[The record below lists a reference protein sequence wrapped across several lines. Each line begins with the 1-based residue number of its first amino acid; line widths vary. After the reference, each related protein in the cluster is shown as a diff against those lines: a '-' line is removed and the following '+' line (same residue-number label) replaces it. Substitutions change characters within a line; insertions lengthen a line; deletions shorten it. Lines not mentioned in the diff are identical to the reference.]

1 MSHYSID
8 VPISGMTCAAC
19 ASRIERVLSRIPGV
33 EAEVSFANETAR
45 LQFDDQQHTLASL
58 YEKITHTG
66 YGIRPNVQVWSV
78 PGLASAGQTG
88 PLQQQL
94 QRLPL
99 QHWQLNLADETVQL
113 SFLPGLLQE
122 ATLVAALGKAG
133 FVASLVEGQ
142 TEAPAPGFWQQH
154 GRLLLAILLTLPF
167 LPGMVSML
175 LGSMYG
181 MLPPV
186 WQWLLA
192 TPLQCWLGAPF
203 YRSAWRAV
211 RAGAA
216 NMDVLVALGTSAAYG
231 YSLWLWLGE
240 GSPHL
245 YFEASSAIL
254 TLVMLGKALESRAR
268 RQTQAAL
275 MALAQLRPQQALR
288 WSDEAQD
295 WLSVPTRQLQA
306 GDRFLLRVGDAVP
319 VDGQVREG
327 EGILDEAMLTGE
339 SLPVGKQVGATVF
352 AGTVLQAGRLVC
364 EASAV
369 GEATQLGQI
378 IRLVQEAQSSRA
390 PIQRFADQ
398 VAAWF
403 VPAVLGLAIL
413 TLLGWWGY
421 GGSLSQAIP
430 PAIAVLVIACPCALG
445 LATPTVIMVG
455 VGQGARHGILFRHAA
470 GLERLARTRQ
480 LALDKTG
487 TLTEGHPV
495 LHGRVSWQPGL
506 SAETILHWSACLER
520 EANHPLA
527 AAICRA
533 AGAVESLPLRAF
545 QQVVGEGV
553 RAELEV
559 EGQWRALQL
568 LAAAHVTLSAAAAQ
582 QVAGWQEEGATVVVL
597 AEGKTALGALALADP
612 LRPGGREAL
621 QWLRAEGITPH
632 MLTGDQPRTAEA
644 VARQLGLE
652 AVHAGLSPQGKAE
665 RIQQLKALGPV
676 AMVGDGINDA
686 PALTVA
692 DVGLAVASGSD
703 VARAQADVTLLHG
716 RLTDVV
722 AAIDLSRATGR
733 KIRQNLFFAL
743 CYNALG
749 IPLAM
754 LGQLNPVIAGAAMA
768 LSSVSVVSNALL
780 LKRWRPPL

>member
-1 MSHYSID
+1 MSHVNVD
-8 VPISGMTCAAC
+8 VPITGMTCAAC
-19 ASRIERVLSRIPGV
+19 ASRIERVLSRLPGLQ
-33 EAEVSFANETAR
+33 AEVSFANESAR
-45 LQFDDQQHTLASL
+45 LQFDDQQYPLATL

-78 PGLASAGQTG
+78 PGLASAGQSG

-94 QRLPL
+94 QGLPL

-113 SFLPGLLQE
+113 SYLPGLLQE
-122 ATLVAALGKAG
+122 SQVVAALSRAG
-133 FVASLVEGQ
+133 FVAVPVEGQ
-142 TEAPAPGFWQQH
+142 ADTQAPTFWQQH

-175 LGSMYG
+175 LGSMHG
-181 MLPPV
+181 MLPPL

-231 YSLWLWLGE
+231 YSLWLWLAE

-254 TLVMLGKALESRAR
+254 TLVMLGKALEGRAR

-275 MALAQLRPQQALR
+275 MALVQLRPQQALR
-288 WSDEAQD
+288 WSDDAQD
-295 WLSVPTRQLQA
+295 WLSVPTRQLQP

-319 VDGQVREG
+319 VDGRVSEG
-327 EGILDEAMLTGE
+327 EAVLDEAMLTGE
-339 SLPVGKQVGATVF
+339 SLPIGKQAGAMVY
-352 AGTVLQAGRLVC
+352 AGTVLQAGRLIC

-403 VPAVLGLAIL
+403 VPAVLGLAVL

-421 GGSLSQAIP
+421 GGSVSQAIP

-455 VGQGARHGILFRHAA
+455 VGQGARHGVLFRHAA

-495 LHGRVSWQPGL
+495 LHGMVSWRADL
-506 SAETILHWSACLER
+506 SAETILQWSACLER

-533 AGAVESLPLRAF
+533 AGDVSWLPLRQF
-545 QQVVGEGV
+545 QQVAGQGV
-553 RAELEV
+553 SAELEV
-559 EGQWRALQL
+559 AGTWRSLRL
-568 LAAAHVTLSAAAAQ
+568 LAAASMTLPETAIPQVSA
-582 QVAGWQEEGATVVVL
+582 WQEAGATVVVL
-597 AEGKTALGALALADP
+597 AEDETPLGALALADP

-621 QWLRAEGITPH
+621 QWLRAQNITPH
-632 MLTGDQPRTAEA
+632 MLTGDQVRTAEA
-644 VARQLGLE
+644 VARQLGLDD
-652 AVHAGLSPQGKAE
+652 VHAGLSPQGKAE
-665 RIQQLKALGPV
+665 CIQQMKAMGPV